1 MAWHPPSLPAPGGYW
16 RFPREDMET
25 LKLRVKEL
33 QAQNRHK
40 TRVKMD
46 KIGDRIDT
54 PLC

>member
-1 MAWHPPSLPAPGGYW
+1 MAWHQPSLPAPGGYW

-33 QAQNRHK
+33 QAQNLHK
-40 TRVKMD
+40 TRVPID
-46 KIGDRIDT
+46 KIGDGIDI